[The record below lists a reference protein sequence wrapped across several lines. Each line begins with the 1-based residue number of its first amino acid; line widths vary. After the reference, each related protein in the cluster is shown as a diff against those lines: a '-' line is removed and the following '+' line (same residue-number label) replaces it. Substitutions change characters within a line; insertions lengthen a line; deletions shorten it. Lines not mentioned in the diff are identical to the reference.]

1 MAGVIGYGFKYRGVI
16 TDANSA
22 TEAGIYK
29 VDRNGSNVP
38 SEVASVANYITVEPT
53 DVGYFQTLRPYDNS
67 KNSAYYRHIYGS
79 TFGEWQRLDNFGYN
93 TLADLATGVT
103 GLINP
108 LMIKEPLSGTDLDSL
123 FTFGLYTYGT
133 GGAINAGYTEAGL
146 IIVVGYSSTRI
157 VQIQITFQ
165 GKICARF
172 YSGTWTN
179 WMSNGVDL

>member
-1 MAGVIGYGFKYRGVI
+1 MAGV
-16 TDANSA
+16 
-22 TEAGIYK
+22 
-29 VDRNGSNVP
+29 
-38 SEVASVANYITVEPT
+38 
-53 DVGYFQTLRPYDNS
+53 
-67 KNSAYYRHIYGS
+67 
-79 TFGEWQRLDNFGYN
+79 
-93 TLADLATGVT
+93 
-103 GLINP
+103 INP

-165 GKICARF
+165 GRVCARF